1 MEIKATCQMCG
12 KPYIKKNGRS
22 MFCSDVCKKVRAK
35 QRYEAE
41 KDERLAY
48 QRKWREE
55 HSDEAKERFKERH
68 PDYGRDRSR
77 RLRNSQEYKRTCLF
91 CGKEFTTWLPQKK
104 TCSDECRKA
113 WKKKKD
119 RERERIRTRRKSP
132 EQEHARW
139 IKRRY
144 GSEEAHQ
151 AYLTECEKKKQ
162 AQMEQTRL
170 RRLAEKEA
178 KRIYGECAVCGKPF
192 WTYNPVGKTCSTKC
206 SKKLAYARKQNRI
219 PKDQMVDKDITL
231 EALYRRDSG
240 VCYLCGGKCDWNDK
254 NGNIVGGMY
263 PSIDHIIPV
272 SRGGFHAWDNVR
284 LAHFECNTKKS
295 NDIIPNV
302 EKMIPENAYSAKK
315 EPKQAKKKTAQYS
328 KEGTFIAEYESAAEA
343 ARKTGFKEK
352 QIQNC
357 ARGEVKTYRGYV
369 WAYVS

>member
-22 MFCSDVCKKVRAK
+22 MFCSDACKKARVK

-55 HSDEAKERFKERH
+55 HSDEAKKRFKERH

-77 RLRNSQEYKRTCLF
+77 KKRGSQEYKRTCLV

-104 TCSDECRKA
+104 TCSKECSVE
-113 WKKKKD
+113 WKKKRDKG
-119 RERERIRTRRKSP
+119 RKRTGTSKRTP
-132 EQEHARW
+132 EQEHDRW

-151 AYLTECEKKKQ
+151 AYLKECEAKKQ

-192 WTYNPVGKTCSTKC
+192 WTYNPMGKTCSTKC
-206 SKKLAYARKQNRI
+206 SKKLSYARKQNRI
-219 PKDQMVDKDITL
+219 PKDQIVDKDITL
-231 EALYRRDSG
+231 EALFRRDSG
-240 VCYLCGGKCDWNDK
+240 VCYLCGGVCDWNDK
-254 NGNIVGGMY
+254 QGNIVGALY
-263 PSIDHIIPV
+263 PSIDHVTPV
-272 SRGGFHAWDNVR
+272 SKGGLHSWQNVR
-284 LAHFECNTKKS
+284 LAHFACNVAKS
-295 NDIIPNV
+295 DAINPGFDRIV
-302 EKMIPENAYSAKK
+302 PENAYQYARKVNERRK
-315 EPKQAKKKTAQYS
+315 EVEQWTKTGELVAV
-328 KEGTFIAEYESAAEA
+328 YESTAEA
-343 ARKTGFKEK
+343 ERKTGIKCRG
-352 QIQNC
+352 IQNC
-357 ARGEVKTYRGYV
+357 ARGEIKSYCNYV
-369 WAYVS
+369 WKYA